1 MEKKGREAF
10 RMRREE
16 GGGAKRSIQGQ
27 SIGGTK
33 GFDSSREERGLENEA
48 NKSKEREF
56 IRYKKCWL
64 IVKMLFVVFSA
75 SVFCAMKITVAVV
88 SFVLP
93 MMMVVAT
100 TASVIVVVCA
110 RIQTDYNLHSECS
123 FTNTA
128 TARKAYLRY
137 SISCSLF
144 IAIPSSQ

>member
-1 MEKKGREAF
+1 
-10 RMRREE
+10 
-16 GGGAKRSIQGQ
+16 
-27 SIGGTK
+27 
-33 GFDSSREERGLENEA
+33 
-48 NKSKEREF
+48 
-56 IRYKKCWL
+56 
-64 IVKMLFVVFSA
+64 MLFVVFSA

-100 TASVIVVVCA
+100 TASVIVFVCA

-123 FTNTA
+123 FKNTA